1 MNLALRMPRNL
12 LGRLGGKVDTGQ
24 REQYLLLGLWP
35 RWVPAG
41 KGSVEEHLI
50 LERGGIPPP
59 HKPWMASNCEDF

>member
-24 REQYLLLGLWP
+24 REQYLLLRLWP

-41 KGSVEEHLI
+41 KGRVEEHLI
-50 LERGGIPPP
+50 LE
-59 HKPWMASNCEDF
+59 